1 MKPAPFTYY
10 RPTSLEDA
18 AQRLRDGA
26 DDGALILAGGQSLV
40 PMMALRVAYA
50 TELIDLNALDGLDR
64 PRVEGDSLVIPTLT
78 RHATFHDARA
88 APAPLGDLL
97 ACVAAHIAHYPIRQR
112 GTFGGSLSHADP
124 SSEWCLVTATLDGT
138 VCLLS
143 ADGPREV
150 AARDWS
156 DGPMSTTRDP
166 DEILTEVRLPLP
178 EASASWG
185 FYEFNRRAGDFALG
199 MALCVINLQDD
210 RITAA
215 RIGIGGIED
224 HPRRLPEAEAALIG
238 RAFDAAAMAA
248 AAEAAMRAVDPMEDA
263 TTSAEYRRD
272 LTGTVIT
279 RALEAARL
287 RTLALADPA

>member
-1 MKPAPFTYY
+1 MGYD
-10 RPTSLEDA
+10 SW
-18 AQRLRDGA
+18 
-26 DDGALILAGGQSLV
+26 QSL
-40 PMMALRVAYA
+40 
-50 TELIDLNALDGLDR
+50 
-64 PRVEGDSLVIPTLT
+64 T
-78 RHATFHDARA
+78 RCGYSARKYGCSA
-88 APAPLGDLL
+88 KYHGKRTSSYGEFL
-97 ACVAAHIAHYPIRQR
+97 A
-112 GTFGGSLSHADP
+112 
-124 SSEWCLVTATLDGT
+124 
-138 VCLLS
+138 
-143 ADGPREV
+143 
-150 AARDWS
+150 
-156 DGPMSTTRDP
+156 
-166 DEILTEVRLPLP
+166 RLPPLP

-199 MALCVINLQDD
+199 MALCVIDLQDD